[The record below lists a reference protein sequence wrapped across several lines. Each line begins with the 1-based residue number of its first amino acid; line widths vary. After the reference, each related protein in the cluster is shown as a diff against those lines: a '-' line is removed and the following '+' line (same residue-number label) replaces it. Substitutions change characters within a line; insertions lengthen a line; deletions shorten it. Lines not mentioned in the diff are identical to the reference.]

1 MDVCGVKALPRAADS
16 SAPTEDGGGGM
27 TVVLVLL
34 VAGAAAAAFK
44 LKGQGS
50 KKHTGESM
58 YADDSD
64 LALKMDSPA

>member
-1 MDVCGVKALPRAADS
+1 
-16 SAPTEDGGGGM
+16 M
-27 TVVLVLL
+27 TVLLVLL

-44 LKGQGS
+44 LKGRGQ
-50 KKHTGESM
+50 KKHEGESM